1 MKTLLFTLEYP
12 PFRGGV
18 ANFYGNLAK
27 YWPLGEKLV
36 VLDNQEGKL
45 MSRRK
50 LFPWFK
56 AIDVLEAQMTFEK
69 ADYLL
74 VGQILPLGTV
84 ALIAS
89 WLHSWPYGVFLH
101 GMDLSLALKSARKRL
116 LARLILGRARHIICA
131 NSYVEEKLL
140 ERWPGLSGKTILV
153 NPGVEGGAPV
163 PDPYYLEEMK
173 EKYRLAGKTV
183 LLSLGRLVKR
193 KGVDRTIEALAIH
206 IPEAERE
213 NLVYFIAGA
222 GPREEYLKQL
232 VPPALSRQIVF
243 LGEISEDEKWAW
255 LHLADIFIM
264 PSRNIAGDFEGFG
277 IVYLEAALCGK
288 PVIAGNAGGVRDAVK
303 DGQTGLLVDPEKSDE
318 IAAAIRRLAADS
330 ELRLRLGQEGQARA
344 KREFNWEKQ
353 AAALVDALQE
363 EKR

>member
-1 MKTLLFTLEYP
+1 MKTILITLEYP

-36 VLDNQEGKL
+36 VLDNQRERL
-45 MSRRK
+45 LSRRAF
-50 LFPWFK
+50 FPWLK
-56 AIDVLEAQMTFEK
+56 AIDVLEGQMAFEK

-101 GMDLSLALKSARKRL
+101 GMDLSLALRSGRKRL
-116 LARLILGRARHIICA
+116 LTRLILSRARHIVCA

-140 ERWPGLSGKTILV
+140 ERWPQFSEKTILV
-153 NPGVEGGAPV
+153 NPGIEGGAPV

-173 EKYRLAGKTV
+173 EKYRLSGKTV

-232 VPPALSRQIVF
+232 VPPNLAQQIIF
-243 LGEISEDEKWAW
+243 LGEISEEEKWAW

-277 IVYLEAALCGK
+277 IVYLEAALCAK
-288 PVIAGNAGGVRDAVK
+288 PVIAGNSGGVRDAVK

-318 IAAAIRRLAADS
+318 IAAAIRHLAADP
-330 ELRLRLGQEGQARA
+330 ELRRHLGQEGQARA
-344 KREFNWEKQ
+344 RREFNWEKQ
-353 AAALVDALQE
+353 ATALLTAIKE
-363 EKR
+363 EKG